1 MLGLFMIK
9 SGLLGVPGEIAILEK
24 NFLGF
29 SGLTHLNIATFI
41 FLKFN
46 NFG

>member
-1 MLGLFMIK
+1 MIK
-9 SGLLGVPGEIAILEK
+9 SGLPRAPGEIAILEK
-24 NFLGF
+24 NFPGF
-29 SGLTHLNIATFI
+29 KGLTHLNISIFI